1 MTQDPR
7 ARICP
12 ARPNPKF
19 IPVGDDFPEPNVAD
33 RERREERGL
42 MLILAVLLA
51 FAFVG
56 VPILALAAWLVG
68 AKP

>member
-1 MTQDPR
+1 MTQNPR

-12 ARPNPKF
+12 PCTDNCRQGRDCSA
-19 IPVGDDFPEPNVAD
+19 
-33 RERREERGL
+33 REERGL

-68 AKP
+68 ANP